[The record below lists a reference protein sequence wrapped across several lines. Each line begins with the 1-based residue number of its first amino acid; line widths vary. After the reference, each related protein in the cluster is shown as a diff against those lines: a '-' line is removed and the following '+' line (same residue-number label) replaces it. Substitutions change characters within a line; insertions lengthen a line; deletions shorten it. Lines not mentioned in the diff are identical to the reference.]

1 MLLVWCPGSP
11 AASWP
16 PWFLGY
22 ASVAYAYAAC
32 ALPSRS
38 ARPRLPLCCAALGW
52 CGVLPAASSEPVF
65 LLDQDYYDR
74 HQSRPFAVVPASP
87 RCVLSI
93 HARAQ
98 LRSVR
103 AEHHASLRLCEG
115 IVVEASIV
123 CSSVIEQK

>member
-1 MLLVWCPGSP
+1 MIPGLRVGGVCVCCVRAPVALS
-11 AASWP
+11 ASA
-16 PWFLGY
+16 FT
-22 ASVAYAYAAC
+22 
-32 ALPSRS
+32 
-38 ARPRLPLCCAALGW
+38 LCCAALGW

-74 HQSRPFAVVPASP
+74 HQSRPFAVVSASP

-123 CSSVIEQK
+123 CSSLIEQK